1 MTTATPDA
9 TPPEKSLD
17 SGEINLDYIPVDWP
31 LTPLQGKKAYIP
43 GWTKNPYTISQIKD
57 ELAAGRATGVGL
69 LCGQFCNEYGL
80 IFVDIDGEEAIPE
93 IEKLGGGPIH
103 SIFPRTLTISSG
115 KQGKFR
121 LLFKVPNEK
130 IP

>member
-43 GWTKNPYTISQIKD
+43 GWTKNPYTLSQIKD

-69 LCGQFCNEYGL
+69 LC
-80 IFVDIDGEEAIPE
+80 
-93 IEKLGGGPIH
+93 
-103 SIFPRTLTISSG
+103 
-115 KQGKFR
+115 
-121 LLFKVPNEK
+121 
-130 IP
+130 